1 MRVPLTN
8 ASLTDCVFEVETA
21 TDRDTVNQLLK
32 EAAEDELKG
41 ILGYEERPLVSI
53 DYKTDPRS
61 SIVDALSTMVV
72 NGTQVKIYAW
82 YDNEWGYANRTAEL
96 ARRVGLA

>member
-1 MRVPLTN
+1 MLFR
-8 ASLTDCVFEVETA
+8 S
-21 TDRDTVNQLLK
+21 QLLK
-32 EAAEDELKG
+32 EAAEGELNG

-96 ARRVGLA
+96 ARRVGSA